1 MHAGEVMQGAV
12 GEQCSQLEGMTN
24 AVDHMHDDTR
34 ALTRMAG
41 RMHRKVSG
49 GAERMVGM
57 FY

>member
-1 MHAGEVMQGAV
+1 MQGAV
-12 GEQCSQLEGMTN
+12 GEQCSQLEGMTD